1 MKPRPPAALPVV
13 CTRSGLEVRRRPAA
27 RMVAHPSLN
36 CSSLAEHSTFQQ
48 PRMPLSFLRGRGRT
62 LFRTPVFLLV
72 GAHTKQKLPY
82 SSAVW

>member
-13 CTRSGLEVRRRPAA
+13 CTRSGLEVRWRPTA

-36 CSSLAEHSTFQQ
+36 CSSLAGAFHFSTTKDA
-48 PRMPLSFLRGRGRT
+48 SVLRGRGRT

-72 GAHTKQKLPY
+72 GAHAKQKLPY